1 MRTELI
7 LFFRNFSK
15 APNAPI
21 YNVECCYDQR
31 ILKCEGCGMMQKKP
45 DLSNIRKFVWTDK
58 RTPEEVRQY
67 PCRDSNG
74 SPPKQAGSVT
84 T

>member
-1 MRTELI
+1 MRTQLI
-7 LFFRNFSK
+7 LVSRHFSK
-15 APNAPI
+15 SLNAPI
-21 YNVECCYDQR
+21 YSVECCYDQR
-31 ILKCEGCGMMQKKP
+31 ILKCEGCGMMLKKP

-67 PCRDSNG
+67 HCRVSNG

-84 T
+84 A